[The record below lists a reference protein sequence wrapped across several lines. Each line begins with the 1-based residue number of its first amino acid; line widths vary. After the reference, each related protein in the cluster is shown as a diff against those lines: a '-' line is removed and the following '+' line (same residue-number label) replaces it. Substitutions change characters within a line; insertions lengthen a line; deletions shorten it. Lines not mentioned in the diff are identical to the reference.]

1 MLIATNSA
9 ATELSCSALRLRYFN
24 CYYCLL
30 MKCFVVI
37 AAIFRSALAG
47 DFDFNK
53 DRMFDLTGLLLYLN
67 LVRTIVNASIL
78 LLVTFSFFES
88 AKIRMF
94 SLRFAAA
101 FLKSA
106 QDQAC

>member
-9 ATELSCSALRLRYFN
+9 ATELSCSALRLRYFD

-30 MKCFVVI
+30 MKCFVAI
-37 AAIFRSALAG
+37 AAIFGSASAG

-53 DRMFDLTGLLLYLN
+53 DRMFDLTDLLLYLN
-67 LVRTIVNASIL
+67 LVRTNVNASIL
-78 LLVTFSFFES
+78 LSVTSSSFES

-94 SLRFAAA
+94 SLQFAAA
-101 FLKSA
+101 FLKSVR
-106 QDQAC
+106 DQAC

>member
-1 MLIATNSA
+1 MLIVTNSA
-9 ATELSCSALRLRYFN
+9 AAELSCSALQLRYFD

-30 MKCFVVI
+30 MKYFVT
-37 AAIFRSALAG
+37 IFRSASAG

-53 DRMFDLTGLLLYLN
+53 DRMFDLSGLLLYLN
-67 LVRTIVNASIL
+67 LVRTNVNASIL
-78 LLVTFSFFES
+78 LSVTSSSFGS

-94 SLRFAAA
+94 SLQFAAA

-106 QDQAC
+106 RGQAC